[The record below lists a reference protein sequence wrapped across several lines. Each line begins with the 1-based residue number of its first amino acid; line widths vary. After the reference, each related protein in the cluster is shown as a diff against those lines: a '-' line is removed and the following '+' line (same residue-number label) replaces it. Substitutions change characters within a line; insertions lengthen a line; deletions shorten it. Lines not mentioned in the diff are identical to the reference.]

1 MTDNFEK
8 KVAVDGPVVNA
19 GELGSSTFSPGQALP
34 AGPLGLG
41 QRWTVARKRE
51 VVLRLLRDEPVQL
64 LSRQLGVEI
73 FRLEQWREKAIG
85 GIDASLKQRKGDP
98 VQAELDSAMKRIGE
112 LTMQVELLEA
122 KTETF
127 GPLGRREVAAMS
139 AATSP
144 GTGLAYGLRRVCAA
158 WGMARSSFYAMTS
171 GQHAEQPPAKR
182 RGPKPAISDQALL
195 VAIEADLE
203 ASPWEGEGYR
213 KVWARLRVCRDIRV
227 ARKRVLRLMRENNLL
242 SPHRCRRR
250 GGNPHDGE
258 IITHAPNLMW
268 GTDGVRVFTV
278 DDGWGWI
285 FTAVEHWNAECV
297 GWHVCKRGDRFA
309 ALQPIS
315 MGLAGL
321 YGSTAA
327 GAARGLALRM
337 DHGSQYLSDHF
348 TNQIKFWGIQP
359 SYAFVAE
366 PQTNGVAE
374 RFNRTLKEQ
383 IIHGRIYRNIAELR
397 DAVRDFVELYNAQWI
412 VEKNG
417 YLSPAQARQAW
428 HAAISIRP
436 AA

>member
-127 GPLGRREVAAMS
+127 GPLGAAEVAAMS

-158 WGMARSSFYAMTS
+158 WGLARSSFYAMTS

-428 HAAISIRP
+428 HAVISIRP

>member
-98 VQAELDSAMKRIGE
+98 VQAELDSA
-112 LTMQVELLEA
+112 
-122 KTETF
+122 
-127 GPLGRREVAAMS
+127 S

-144 GTGLAYGLRRVCAA
+144 GT
-158 WGMARSSFYAMTS
+158 
-171 GQHAEQPPAKR
+171 
-182 RGPKPAISDQALL
+182 
-195 VAIEADLE
+195 
-203 ASPWEGEGYR
+203 
-213 KVWARLRVCRDIRV
+213 
-227 ARKRVLRLMRENNLL
+227 
-242 SPHRCRRR
+242 
-250 GGNPHDGE
+250 
-258 IITHAPNLMW
+258 
-268 GTDGVRVFTV
+268 
-278 DDGWGWI
+278 
-285 FTAVEHWNAECV
+285 
-297 GWHVCKRGDRFA
+297 
-309 ALQPIS
+309 
-315 MGLAGL
+315 
-321 YGSTAA
+321 
-327 GAARGLALRM
+327 
-337 DHGSQYLSDHF
+337 
-348 TNQIKFWGIQP
+348 

>member
-122 KTETF
+122 KTETLRPF
-127 GPLGRREVAAMS
+127 GAAEVAAMS

-195 VAIEADLE
+195 VANRSRPGGIALGGRGLPQGLGS
-203 ASPWEGEGYR
+203 ASG
-213 KVWARLRVCRDIRV
+213 
-227 ARKRVLRLMRENNLL
+227 L
-242 SPHRCRRR
+242 SRHSGCP
-250 GGNPHDGE
+250 
-258 IITHAPNLMW
+258 
-268 GTDGVRVFTV
+268 
-278 DDGWGWI
+278 
-285 FTAVEHWNAECV
+285 
-297 GWHVCKRGDRFA
+297 
-309 ALQPIS
+309 Q
-315 MGLAGL
+315 
-321 YGSTAA
+321 A
-327 GAARGLALRM
+327 GAPPDAREQSALA
-337 DHGSQYLSDHF
+337 
-348 TNQIKFWGIQP
+348 P
-359 SYAFVAE
+359 SL
-366 PQTNGVAE
+366 PPPWRQ
-374 RFNRTLKEQ
+374 
-383 IIHGRIYRNIAELR
+383 
-397 DAVRDFVELYNAQWI
+397 
-412 VEKNG
+412 
-417 YLSPAQARQAW
+417 SP
-428 HAAISIRP
+428 
-436 AA
+436 